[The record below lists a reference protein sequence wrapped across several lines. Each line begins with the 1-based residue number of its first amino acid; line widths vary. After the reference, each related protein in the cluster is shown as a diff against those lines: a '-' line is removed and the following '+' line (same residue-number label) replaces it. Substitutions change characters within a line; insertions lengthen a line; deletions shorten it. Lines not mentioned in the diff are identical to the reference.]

1 MKPMLIVGS
10 VLLVSGCADT
20 LMSDNRLRDST
31 AMALNQ
37 PASAVTISDRHYDGM
52 TNTQY
57 VAHTPRGTYN
67 CLINGGSVM
76 ALGMTNPPDCTPVGA
91 GLAPSSASRLLR
103 AR

>member
-1 MKPMLIVGS
+1 MKPMLIVGTA
-10 VLLVSGCADT
+10 LFVSGCADT

-37 PASAVTISDRHYDGM
+37 PASTVTISDRHYDGM

-76 ALGMTNPPDCTPVGA
+76 ALGMTNPPDCTPVGS

-103 AR
+103 GR